1 MKKIAVFILSTIV
14 FYSCKEEISKTSDDA
29 TTALSTAKNLSFK
42 VNKIDSTNFP
52 DGLKYEGIIKNA
64 VRWKDKSGDNIVIA
78 TETGHYINPKFKH
91 ESEDSSDAELFA
103 YHYIISG
110 NKANQ
115 TWKVYD
121 YISDCPVE
129 IAAYFVKNTFN
140 VTDLNKNGIAEV
152 WLMYKTTCHG
162 DVSPLQMKVI
172 MYEGKEK
179 YAMRGENK
187 VLLETSEGKE
197 KYIGGEYTFDA
208 NFQKGPKVFKEFALN
223 LWNKNIMQKWG
234 DDQ

>member
-1 MKKIAVFILSTIV
+1 MLN
-14 FYSCKEEISKTSDDA
+14 C
-29 TTALSTAKNLSFK
+29 
-42 VNKIDSTNFP
+42 
-52 DGLKYEGIIKNA
+52 
-64 VRWKDKSGDNIVIA
+64 
-78 TETGHYINPKFKH
+78 
-91 ESEDSSDAELFA
+91 LFA

-152 WLMYKTTCHG
+152 LLMYKTTCHG

-179 YAMRGENK
+179 YAMSGENK
-187 VLLETSEGKE
+187 VC
-197 KYIGGEYTFDA
+197 
-208 NFQKGPKVFKEFALN
+208 
-223 LWNKNIMQKWG
+223 
-234 DDQ
+234 